1 MAVDD
6 CFSSYFLIAVLI
18 VFFMLLYV
26 YVTPSNTPP
35 IIDKYRQLFTQRML
49 DQRRIESFQSNN
61 QLIPMEQIRFVQGN
75 GVPDKDPGVILFDQ
89 DDPAAQS
96 VDGTQTAPRAL
107 FPFAFNKC
115 DVNCCGDSAGL
126 SCNGGCVCLTD
137 EQKRF
142 FSNRGF
148 NNKNDPCVKNEF

>member
-1 MAVDD
+1 MAVED

-26 YVTPSNTPP
+26 YVAPSVDP
-35 IIDKYRQLFTQRML
+35 IRQTKQLFTQKRE
-49 DQRRIESFQSNN
+49 RFTSNE
-61 QLIPMEQIRFVQGN
+61 LIPMDSIRFVQGN
-75 GVPDKDPGVILFDQ
+75 GVPDKDPGKIMFDQ

-96 VDGTQTAPRAL
+96 VDGTDKAPKAL

-137 EQKRF
+137 EQKRY
-142 FSNRGF
+142 FSNRGY
-148 NNKNDPCVKNEF
+148 NNKRDSCVPNEY

>member
-1 MAVDD
+1 MAVND

-26 YVTPSNTPP
+26 YVTPSVYPVLTSP
-35 IIDKYRQLFTQRML
+35 KQMFTQR
-49 DQRRIESFQSNN
+49 REKFKNN
-61 QLIPMEQIRFVQGN
+61 ELIPLDKIVFVQGN
-75 GVPDKDPGVILFDQ
+75 TVPDKDPGKIMFDQ

-96 VDGTQTAPRAL
+96 VDGTPNGPRAL

-115 DVNCCGDSAGL
+115 DVSCCGESSGL

-142 FSNRGF
+142 FKNRAY
-148 NNKNDPCVKNEF
+148 NNKQDPCVSNEY